1 MGLTY
6 QDQFYS
12 DKVQLIVGTD
22 EAGRG
27 PLAGPVV
34 AAAVILPKDY
44 KNDRINDSKQL
55 SEKQREALFTEIH
68 EHALAIGV
76 GVVSADEIDQ
86 INIYEAA
93 RKAMKLAIADMK
105 HNFDLVLTD
114 CMKLPGYDVPVI
126 DIIKGDAKALPI
138 AAASIIAKVTRDR
151 MMDELDSQF
160 PNFHF
165 SKNKGY
171 GTKEHLDALK
181 KFGPIEH
188 IHRKTFKPVE
198 KIFHGEMN
206 LFEDF

>member
-12 DKVQLIVGTD
+12 DKVHLIVGTD

-34 AAAVILPKDY
+34 AAAVIFPQNY
-44 KNDRINDSKQL
+44 HNDKINDSKQL
-55 SEKQREALFTEIH
+55 SEKQRKALFSEIK
-68 EHALAIGV
+68 EHAIAVGV
-76 GVVSADEIDQ
+76 GIVSADEIDQ

-105 HNFDLVLTD
+105 HDFDLVLTD

-126 DIIKGDAKALPI
+126 DIVKGDAKALPI
-138 AAASIIAKVTRDR
+138 AAASIIAKVTRDE
-151 MMDELDSQF
+151 MMDELDKEY
-160 PNFHF
+160 PNYKF

-171 GTKEHLDALK
+171 GTKDHLDALK
-181 KFGPIEH
+181 KYGPIEH

-198 KIFHGEMN
+198 KILHGEMN

>member
-1 MGLTY
+1 MGRTY

-12 DKVQLIVGTD
+12 DKVHLIVGTD

-34 AAAVILPKDY
+34 AAAVIFPEDY
-44 KNDRINDSKQL
+44 QNDKINDSKQL
-55 SEKQREALFTEIH
+55 SEKQRRALFSEIK
-68 EHALAIGV
+68 EHAIAVGV
-76 GVVSADEIDQ
+76 GIVSADEIDQ

-105 HNFDLVLTD
+105 HDFDLVLTD

-126 DIIKGDAKALPI
+126 DIVKGDAKALPI
-138 AAASIIAKVTRDR
+138 AAASIIAKVTRDE
-151 MMDELDSQF
+151 MMDELDKEY
-160 PNFHF
+160 PNYKF

-171 GTKEHLDALK
+171 GTKDHLDALK
-181 KFGPIEH
+181 KYGPIEH

-198 KIFHGEMN
+198 KILHGEMN

>member
-12 DKVQLIVGTD
+12 DEVRLIVGTD

-44 KNDRINDSKQL
+44 KNDDINDSKQL
-55 SEKQREALFTEIH
+55 SEKKREALFDEIKKN
-68 EHALAIGV
+68 AIAVGV
-76 GVVSADEIDQ
+76 GIVSADEIDE

-93 RKAMKLAIADMK
+93 RKAMKLAIKDM
-105 HNFDLVLTD
+105 HHEYDLVLTD
-114 CMKLPGYDVPVI
+114 AMKMPGFDKPVI

-138 AAASIIAKVTRDR
+138 AAASIIAKVTRDK
-151 MMDELDSQF
+151 MMDELDERF
-160 PNFHF
+160 PNFKF
-165 SKNKGY
+165 KKNKGY
-171 GTKEHLDALK
+171 GTKDHLDALK
-181 KFGPIEH
+181 KYGPIEH
-188 IHRKTFKPVE
+188 IHRKTFKPVS
-198 KIFHGEMN
+198 KIIHGDMN

>member
-12 DKVQLIVGTD
+12 KKVHLIVGTD

-34 AAAVILPKDY
+34 AAAVIFPEDY
-44 KNDRINDSKQL
+44 QNDKINDSKQL
-55 SEKQREALFTEIH
+55 SEKQRKALYLEIKD
-68 EHALAIGV
+68 HAIAIGV
-76 GVVSADEIDQ
+76 GIVSADEIDQ
-86 INIYEAA
+86 INIYESA
-93 RKAMKLAIADMK
+93 RKAMKLAIADMN
-105 HNFDLVLTD
+105 HEFDLILTD
-114 CMKLPGYDVPVI
+114 CMKLPGYSVPVI
-126 DIIKGDAKALPI
+126 DIVKGDAKALPI
-138 AAASIIAKVTRDR
+138 AAASIIAKVTRDE
-151 MMDELDSQF
+151 MMDELDKKY
-160 PNFHF
+160 PNYKF

-171 GTKEHLDALK
+171 GTKDHLDALK

-198 KIFHGEMN
+198 KIIHGEMN

>member
-12 DKVQLIVGTD
+12 DKVHLIVGTD

-34 AAAVILPKDY
+34 AAAVIFPQDY
-44 KNDRINDSKQL
+44 QNDKINDSKQL
-55 SEKQREALFTEIH
+55 SEKQRIALFSEIK
-68 EHALAIGV
+68 EHAIAVGV
-76 GVVSADEIDQ
+76 GIVSADEIDQ

-105 HNFDLVLTD
+105 HDFDLVLTD

-126 DIIKGDAKALPI
+126 DIVKGDAKALPI
-138 AAASIIAKVTRDR
+138 AAASIIAKVTRDE
-151 MMDELDSQF
+151 MMDELDKDY
-160 PNFHF
+160 PNYKF

-171 GTKEHLDALK
+171 GTKDHLDALK
-181 KFGPIEH
+181 KYGPIEH

-198 KIFHGEMN
+198 KILHGEMN